1 MRNEISLAF
10 ERSKNQKRPALLSY
24 TVAGD
29 NTKKKIIRNF
39 KFYIQ
44 KY

>member
-10 ERSKNQKRPALLSY
+10 EKLKKQKRPALLSY

-29 NTKKKIIRNF
+29 NTKKKITRNF
-39 KFYIQ
+39 KFYI
-44 KY
+44 